1 MRRAPQDAYP
11 QSDRY
16 KSKRDPIP
24 PFIDNLPL
32 MQAPARDV
40 TTDLSMYSTGRSLH
54 ARMCRTPLRGSR
66 CPARTLIV
74 RGD

>member
-11 QSDRY
+11 QTDRY
-16 KSKRDPIP
+16 KSKRDPITT
-24 PFIDNLPL
+24 FIDNLPL

-40 TTDLSMYSTGRSLH
+40 TTDLSMYSTGRTPQ
-54 ARMCRTPLRGSR
+54 ARMCTTPLRGSR